1 VSPCRKPCGTHG
13 WPERN
18 RRDGSATA
26 EDEAAVLGRL
36 RTLPTTP
43 TSDTRGREEIPGA
56 LEDLVP
62 LSNDF
67 RVLHAASTWREA
79 REKFGYHNLQQRLS

>member
-1 VSPCRKPCGTHG
+1 MSPCRKPCGTHG

-43 TSDTRGREEIPGA
+43 TSDTRDREEIPGA

-62 LSNDF
+62 LHRRLEEGERSLSE
-67 RVLHAASTWREA
+67 RLRQRGREPYLA
-79 REKFGYHNLQQRLS
+79 